1 MNNTENIPQYLIDF
15 SNYLIGIKNLSN
27 TYVKN
32 IVSTVKQFLEF
43 INKHILKEKYDNI
56 KEIELNDIRSLTNSD
71 IYSYL
76 YYLAQKH
83 YKTSSRITKTEFLR
97 NFFDYLF
104 KIKHNLFQEPFK
116 KIKKDKIENNILPNY
131 LSIEESKKLLNR
143 YTNSQNILELRNNA
157 ILHLLLNSG
166 LRLSEIQG
174 LNLDDF
180 NLDNNT
186 FRIIGKGDKERT
198 GYLNQI
204 TKDSLLKYIKER
216 NNLDILG
223 KDKKALFINF
233 QQMKRITQRGIQKM
247 VKTAYKDCGLNYN
260 KYTVHT
266 LRHTCATLLYRNGID
281 IKIIKELL
289 GHAEIETTDI
299 YTHLYDK
306 DVEKEMLNHPLN
318 KFKISD
324 ALAY

>member
-1 MNNTENIPQYLIDF
+1 MDDTENIPNYLIDF

-32 IVSTVKQFLEF
+32 IISTVKQFLNF
-43 INKHILKEKYDNI
+43 INVHILKNKYESI
-56 KEIELNDIRSLTNSD
+56 KDIELNDIRSLSNSD

-76 YYLAQKH
+76 YYLAQNH
-83 YKTSSRITKTEFLR
+83 YKASSRITKTEFLR

-104 KIKHNLFQEPFK
+104 RIKHNLFQEPFK
-116 KIKKDKIENNILPNY
+116 KIKKDKSKSEKLPNY
-131 LSIEESKKLLNR
+131 LSVEESKKVLEL
-143 YTNSQNILELRNNA
+143 YSNSDKILDLRNNA

-166 LRLSEIQG
+166 LRLFEIQS

-180 NLDNNT
+180 NFNSNT
-186 FRIIGKGDKERT
+186 FKVIGKGNKERT
-198 GYLNQI
+198 GYLNSI
-204 TKDSLLKYIKER
+204 TKEALLKYIEKR
-216 NNLDILG
+216 NEIKISN
-223 KDKKALFINF
+223 KDKNALFINF
-233 QQMKRITQRGIQKM
+233 QEDKRISKRGIQKM
-247 VKTAYKDCGLNYN
+247 VKKTYMECDLNYE

-289 GHAEIETTDI
+289 GHAKIETTDI

-306 DVEKEMLNHPLN
+306 EVEKEMLNHPLN
-318 KFKISD
+318 DFKIKD